1 MEYAAS
7 RGAKKLL
14 IVSNTK
20 LSAAMH
26 LYQKAGFREVP
37 IDHMEYD
44 RVNIQLELML

>member
-1 MEYAAS
+1 MEYVAS

-20 LSAAMH
+20 LSAAR
-26 LYQKAGFREVP
+26 FREVP
-37 IDHMEYD
+37 IDLMEYD